1 MSVTTIILA
10 SCTLLALSAVIAI
23 ILGWA
28 TRAFKVEADPRI
40 GEIINVLPGA
50 NCGGC
55 GYGGCAVY
63 AEAIVEKNASVTL
76 CPVGGE
82 SCSQEIAEIMGVEM
96 GEAMPF
102 RPVVHCAAHTKD
114 KHKNAPYKGEQTC
127 AAINLISAAQG
138 CVYGCL
144 GHGDCERACK
154 YAAISVVDG
163 LATVNYDRCIG
174 CRKCAEVCP
183 RNIISMTPFK
193 RSYVISVSCSNLEG
207 GKDVR
212 EVCDVGCLGCSICA
226 KVNQDVFHV
235 QNNIATVNQ
244 DTVPQNIIGI
254 KTAMEKCPRH
264 SIVMVGSPS
273 TKDIDM
279 TKDIVEALIAM
290 PEFKTTVDEMNWRG

>member
-1 MSVTTIILA
+1 MTVTTIILA
-10 SCTLLALSAVIAI
+10 AFMLLVLALIVAG

-28 TRAFKVEADPRI
+28 NKAFKVDADPRI
-40 GEIINVLPGA
+40 AEIINVLPGA

-55 GYGGCAVY
+55 GFGGCGVY
-63 AEAIVEKNASVTL
+63 AEAIVNSGVAVTL

-82 SCSQEIAEIMGVEM
+82 SCSQEIADIMGVEM
-96 GEAMPF
+96 GEALPF
-102 RPVVHCAAHTKD
+102 RPVIHCAAHTKD

-154 YAAISVVDG
+154 YDAISVVDG
-163 LATVNYDRCIG
+163 LATVIYDRCIG

-193 RSYVISVSCSNLEG
+193 KSYVISVSCSNREA

-212 EVCDVGCLGCSICA
+212 EVCDVGCLACAICA
-226 KVNQDVFHV
+226 KVNQDVFQV
-235 QNNIATVNQ
+235 QDGISTINQ
-244 DTVPQNIIGI
+244 DAVQENIIGI

-264 SIVMVGSPS
+264 SIVLVGMPS
-273 TKDIDM
+273 TKDLEM
-279 TKDIVEALIAM
+279 TQDIVDALIAM